1 MGDSGEGLIDSE
13 AKIQERRDELQANRE
28 LSRKPAKKNPE
39 QIRQLDSL
47 KLARTQMTRQL
58 EVVTHESRRRQITEA
73 IADIDNRIAGLH
85 VVSAT
90 AP

>member
-28 LSRKPAKKNPE
+28 FARRPAKKNPE
-39 QIRQLDSL
+39 HIRQLDSL

-58 EVVTHESRRRQITEA
+58 EVVTHESRRRQIAEA

-85 VVSAT
+85 AAAAAAT
-90 AP
+90 

>member
-28 LSRKPAKKNPE
+28 LERKPAKNNPE

-58 EVVTHESRRRQITEA
+58 EMVTHENRRQQITGA

-85 VVSAT
+85 AISA
-90 AP
+90 AM

>member
-13 AKIQERRDELQANRE
+13 ARIQERRDELQADRE
-28 LSRKPAKKNPE
+28 MARMPVKKNPE
-39 QIRQLDSL
+39 QMRQLDSL

-58 EVVTHESRRRQITEA
+58 EIVTHESRRRQINEA

-85 VVSAT
+85 AASAAVS
-90 AP
+90 